1 MAKNPKL
8 DKMSIEEI
16 FEDTQILKEMQE
28 TGYTKE
34 ELEPIL
40 LDFQNCRPVYEKL
53 LEDHVRQIRQFEGVH
68 SITSRVKSVG
78 SFCEKILR
86 KRDDRRE
93 RITVQ
98 NYRAEIKDLLGIR
111 ALYVFPDEFAKV
123 DKQIHRIYA
132 IIYDGKPEIRHRKG
146 DSLEMFK
153 RHFVESQVDYN
164 DRDDYRSIH
173 YTLNPKGDGVRIE
186 LQTRTVFEEGWSEI
200 NHRTVYGMSLS
211 ENGQSLSILSSI
223 LSRMVGTCNDIGSL
237 IYSLSCGGSGDV
249 HVTEKLQEMNE
260 GGSPDEL
267 TATLRDFINSL

>member
-8 DKMSIEEI
+8 DRMSIEEI
-16 FEDTQILKEMQE
+16 FEDKQILKEMRE

-34 ELEPIL
+34 ELELIL
-40 LDFQNCRPVYEKL
+40 RDFQNCRPDYETL
-53 LEDHVRQIRQFEGVH
+53 LENYVREIRQFEGVH

-86 KRDDRRE
+86 KRNDRSE
-93 RITVQ
+93 RITVE

-123 DKQIHRIYA
+123 DKQIHRAYA

-153 RHFVESQVDYN
+153 RHFDERQVDYN

-173 YTLNPKGDGVRIE
+173 YTLNPQEDGVRIE

-200 NHRTVYGMSLS
+200 NHRTVYGMNLS
-211 ENGQSLSILSSI
+211 EKGQSLSILSSI

-237 IYSLSCGGSGDV
+237 IYSLSSGGSGDS